1 MQRRLYWASKALIQN
16 FPICVGYMVKDQF
29 ELMLFSKSWKYTSTN
44 TAKNTVI
51 TPDFLVW
58 KLCGKA
64 QFPHS
69 FRRFAHNYAETVPF
83 RKISTPGNQVKLR
96 YFLQWN
102 NKEKLSK
109 MSIYRDDFVLY
120 RKTARF
126 ESKPYEF
133 HGITVRPGRH
143 VLDVAPQIF
152 LVHKKAHFFM

>member
-69 FRRFAHNYAETVPF
+69 FRRFAHNYAKLCLSAKFPHQEIRWNYGIFCSGIIRKNCLRCQFTVMILCF
-83 RKISTPGNQVKLR
+83 I
-96 YFLQWN
+96 
-102 NKEKLSK
+102 
-109 MSIYRDDFVLY
+109 
-120 RKTARF
+120 
-126 ESKPYEF
+126 
-133 HGITVRPGRH
+133 VRPWDLSQNR
-143 VLDVAPQIF
+143 
-152 LVHKKAHFFM
+152 MSSTE